1 MFRILLGWRYA
12 EETMAQIPR
21 VVIVGGGFG
30 GLSAARALGGAPVE
44 VTLVDR
50 RNHHVFQPL
59 LYQVATALLS
69 PGDIAAPIRW
79 ILRGYANVRV
89 LMADVV
95 RVDTAAR
102 QLVLADG
109 GTLPYDYAIV
119 APGAS
124 HAYFGHDDWAAVAP
138 GLKSL
143 DDALDIRR
151 RMLTAFEK
159 AEGEAD
165 HDARDRLLTFVIVGG
180 GPTGVEL
187 AGTLAEM
194 ARRTIRE
201 EFRNIVTSRTRIV
214 LVDAGPTIL
223 PSFPEPLRKVAR
235 ESLLRLGV
243 EVVEGTSV
251 SAIDPNGVQIG
262 GQYLAAGTIVW
273 AAGVAASPL
282 AATLGVPLD
291 RAGRAIVEP
300 DLSLPGHPE
309 VFVVG
314 DAASFQQGGTAL
326 PGVAQV
332 AMQGAA
338 HAATMI
344 RRRIAGQPTTTFR
357 YRNYGSMAIVG
368 RGSAIA
374 DFGWLRLTGFVAWL
388 GWLFLHIAQL
398 IGFRNRASV
407 FLQWAGAYVTRQR
420 SVRLITGRPRD
431 IPAGSAQGGA
441 DAREEGAR

>member
-1 MFRILLGWRYA
+1 MSSV
-12 EETMAQIPR
+12 PR

-79 ILRGYANVRV
+79 ILRKHRNIRV
-89 LMADVV
+89 LMAEVA
-95 RVDTAAR
+95 RVDVEAR
-102 QLVLADG
+102 ALVLTDG
-109 GTLPYDYAIV
+109 GTIPYDYAII

-124 HAYFGHDDWAAVAP
+124 HAYFGHDEWAPIAH

-143 DDALDIRR
+143 DDALAIRR
-151 RMLTAFEK
+151 RMLTAFER
-159 AEGEAD
+159 AEREVD
-165 HDARDRLLTFVIVGG
+165 HDARDRLLTFVIVGA

-194 ARRTIRE
+194 ARRSIRE
-201 EFRNIVTSRTRIV
+201 EFRNIVTQRTRIV

-223 PSFPEPLRKVAR
+223 ASFPEKLQQVAR
-235 ESLLRLGV
+235 QSLLRLGV
-243 EVVEGTSV
+243 EVVENTPV
-251 SAIDPNGVQIG
+251 SAIDADGVQIG
-262 GQYLAAGTIVW
+262 DHFLRAGTVVW

-282 AATLGVPLD
+282 VATLGVPVD
-291 RAGRAIVEP
+291 RAGRVIVGP
-300 DLSLPGHPE
+300 DLSVPGHPE

-314 DAASFQQGGTAL
+314 DAASFQQDGRPL

-338 HAATMI
+338 HVARAI
-344 RRRIAGQPTTTFR
+344 RARMAGKPTTTFR

-368 RGSAIA
+368 RGSAVA
-374 DFGWLRLTGFVAWL
+374 DFGWLRLTGFIAWM

-407 FLQWAGAYVTRQR
+407 FMQWAAAYVTRQR
-420 SVRLITGRPRD
+420 SVRLIT
-431 IPAGSAQGGA
+431 
-441 DAREEGAR
+441 DARPGGESSNRPTA

>member
-1 MFRILLGWRYA
+1 MPG
-12 EETMAQIPR
+12 TPR

-30 GLSAARALGGAPVE
+30 GLSAAKALGGAPVD

-59 LYQVATALLS
+59 LYQVATATLS
-69 PGDIAAPIRW
+69 PGDIASPIRW
-79 ILRGYANVRV
+79 ILRSHRNVHV
-89 LMADVV
+89 LLAEVAKVDVAG
-95 RVDTAAR
+95 RKLD
-102 QLVLADG
+102 LADG
-109 GTLPYDYAIV
+109 GSLPYDYAIV

-124 HAYFGHDDWAAVAP
+124 HAYFGHDEWAPIAP

-143 DDALDIRR
+143 DDALEIRR
-151 RMLTAFEK
+151 RMLTAFEH
-159 AEGEAD
+159 AEREVD

-214 LVDAGPTIL
+214 LVDAGPSVL
-223 PSFPEPLRKVAR
+223 AAFPEPLQDVAR
-235 ESLLRLGV
+235 RSLQRLGV
-243 EVVEGTSV
+243 EVVERTQVTS
-251 SAIDPNGVQIG
+251 IDAGGVRLG
-262 GQYLAAGTIVW
+262 DHYLPAGTIVW

-282 AATLGVPLD
+282 VATLGTPLD

-300 DLSLPGHPE
+300 DLSIPGHPE

-314 DAASFQQGGTAL
+314 DAAAFLHQGDTPL

-338 HAATMI
+338 HVARMI
-344 RRRIAGQPTTTFR
+344 LRRIAGQPTETFR
-357 YRNYGSMAIVG
+357 YRNYGHMAIVG
-368 RGSAIA
+368 RGSAVA
-374 DFGWLRLTGFVAWL
+374 DFGWLRLTGFIAWM

-407 FLQWAGAYVTRQR
+407 FVQWAAAYITRQR
-420 SVRLITGRPRD
+420 SVRLITGRRP
-431 IPAGSAQGGA
+431 
-441 DAREEGAR
+441 

>member
-1 MFRILLGWRYA
+1 MPG
-12 EETMAQIPR
+12 TPR

-30 GLSAARALGGAPVE
+30 GLSAAKALGGAPVD

-59 LYQVATALLS
+59 LYQVATATLS
-69 PGDIAAPIRW
+69 PGDIASPIRW
-79 ILRGYANVRV
+79 ILRSYRNVHV
-89 LMADVV
+89 LLAEVAKVDVAG
-95 RVDTAAR
+95 RKLD
-102 QLVLADG
+102 LADG
-109 GTLPYDYAIV
+109 GSLPYDYAIV

-124 HAYFGHDDWAAVAP
+124 HAYFGHDEWAPIAP

-143 DDALDIRR
+143 DDALEIRR
-151 RMLTAFEK
+151 RMLTAFEH
-159 AEGEAD
+159 AEREVD

-214 LVDAGPTIL
+214 LVDAGPSVL
-223 PSFPEPLRKVAR
+223 AAFPEPLQDVAR
-235 ESLLRLGV
+235 RSLQRLGV
-243 EVVEGTSV
+243 EVVERTQVTS
-251 SAIDPNGVQIG
+251 IDAGGVRLG
-262 GQYLAAGTIVW
+262 DHYLPAGTIVW

-282 AATLGVPLD
+282 VAPLD

-300 DLSLPGHPE
+300 DLSIPGHPE

-314 DAASFQQGGTAL
+314 DAAAFLHQGDTPL

-338 HAATMI
+338 HVARMTL
-344 RRRIAGQPTTTFR
+344 RRIAGQPTETFR
-357 YRNYGSMAIVG
+357 YRNYGHMAIVG
-368 RGSAIA
+368 RGSAVA
-374 DFGWLRLTGFVAWL
+374 DFGWLRLTGFIAWM

-407 FLQWAGAYVTRQR
+407 LVQWAAAYVTRQR
-420 SVRLITGRPRD
+420 SVRLITGRRL
-431 IPAGSAQGGA
+431 
-441 DAREEGAR
+441 

>member
-1 MFRILLGWRYA
+1 MPHV
-12 EETMAQIPR
+12 PR

-79 ILRGYANVRV
+79 ILRKHRNIRV
-89 LMADVV
+89 LMADVA
-95 RVDTAAR
+95 RVDVAAR
-102 QLVLADG
+102 ELVLTGG
-109 GTLPYDYAIV
+109 GTVPYDYAII

-124 HAYFGHDDWAAVAP
+124 HAYFGHDEWAPVAP

-143 DDALDIRR
+143 DDALAIRR
-151 RMLTAFEK
+151 RMLTAFER
-159 AEGEAD
+159 AELEPNQ
-165 HDARDRLLTFVIVGG
+165 DARDRLLTFVIVGA

-201 EFRNIVTSRTRIV
+201 EFRNIVTQRTRIV

-223 PSFPEPLRKVAR
+223 ASFPENLRHVAR

-243 EVVEGTSV
+243 EVVENTPV
-251 SAIDPNGVQIG
+251 SAIDAQGVRIG
-262 GQYLAAGTIVW
+262 DHFLPAGTVVW

-282 AATLGVPLD
+282 AATLGVPVD
-291 RAGRAIVEP
+291 RAGRVIVGP
-300 DLSLPGHPE
+300 DLSVPGHPE

-314 DAASFQQGGTAL
+314 DAASFQQDGRPL

-338 HAATMI
+338 HAAKTI
-344 RRRIAGQPTTTFR
+344 RRRMAGQPSTTFR

-368 RGSAIA
+368 RGSAVA
-374 DFGWLRLTGFVAWL
+374 DFGWLRLTGFIAWV

-407 FLQWAGAYVTRQR
+407 FMQWAAAYVTRQR
-420 SVRLITGRPRD
+420 SVRLITNARPGVDPSIRP
-431 IPAGSAQGGA
+431 PA
-441 DAREEGAR
+441 

>member
-1 MFRILLGWRYA
+1 MSNV
-12 EETMAQIPR
+12 PR

-30 GLSAARALGGAPVE
+30 GLSAARALGAAPVE

-59 LYQVATALLS
+59 LYQVAAALLS

-79 ILRGYANVRV
+79 ILRRYRNIRV
-89 LMADVV
+89 LMADVA
-95 RVDTAAR
+95 RVDVAAR
-102 QLVLADG
+102 ELVLTEG
-109 GTLPYDYAIV
+109 GTVPYDYAII

-124 HAYFGHDDWAAVAP
+124 HAYFGHDEWAPVAP

-143 DDALDIRR
+143 DDALAIRR
-151 RMLTAFEK
+151 RMLTAFER
-159 AEGEAD
+159 AEIEVD
-165 HDARDRLLTFVIVGG
+165 HDARDRLLTFVIVGA

-201 EFRNIVTSRTRIV
+201 EFRNIVTQRTRIV

-223 PSFPEPLRKVAR
+223 ASFPEDLRQVAR

-243 EVVEGTSV
+243 EVVENTPV
-251 SAIDPNGVQIG
+251 SAIDAQGVQIG
-262 GQYLAAGTIVW
+262 DHFLPAGTVVW

-282 AATLGVPLD
+282 AATLGVPVD
-291 RAGRAIVEP
+291 RAGRVIVEP
-300 DLSLPGHPE
+300 DLSVPGHPE

-314 DAASFQQGGTAL
+314 DAASFQQDGRPL

-332 AMQGAA
+332 AMQGAV
-338 HAATMI
+338 HAAKTI
-344 RRRIAGQPTTTFR
+344 RRRMAGQPSTTFR

-368 RGSAIA
+368 RGSAVA
-374 DFGWLRLTGFVAWL
+374 DFGWLRLTGFIAWV

-407 FLQWAGAYVTRQR
+407 FMQWAAAYITRQR
-420 SVRLITGRPRD
+420 SVRLITDARPGVDPSGRP
-431 IPAGSAQGGA
+431 PA
-441 DAREEGAR
+441 

>member
-1 MFRILLGWRYA
+1 MPNV
-12 EETMAQIPR
+12 PR

-30 GLSAARALGGAPVE
+30 GLSAARALGGAPLE

-79 ILRGYANVRV
+79 ILREHRNIRV
-89 LMADVV
+89 LMAEVIRID
-95 RVDTAAR
+95 AAGR
-102 QLVLADG
+102 QIVLADG
-109 GTLPYDYAIV
+109 GTVPYDYAIV

-124 HAYFGHDDWAAVAP
+124 HAYFGHDEWAPIAP

-143 DDALDIRR
+143 DDALAIRR
-151 RMLTAFEK
+151 RLLTAFER
-159 AEGEAD
+159 AELEAD
-165 HDARDRLLTFVIVGG
+165 HDARDRLLTFVIVGA

-194 ARRTIRE
+194 ARRSIRE

-223 PSFPEPLRKVAR
+223 AAFPEHLRQVAR
-235 ESLLRLGV
+235 DSLLRLGV
-243 EVVEGTSV
+243 EVVENTPV
-251 SAIDPNGVQIG
+251 SAISPDGVQIG
-262 GQYLAAGTIVW
+262 DHFLRAGTVVW
-273 AAGVAASPL
+273 AAGVAAAPL
-282 AATLGVPLD
+282 VATIGAPVD
-291 RAGRAIVEP
+291 RAGRVIVGP
-300 DLSLPGHPE
+300 DLSVPGHPE

-314 DAASFQQGGTAL
+314 DAASFQQDGRPL

-332 AMQGAA
+332 AMQGAV
-338 HAATMI
+338 HAARSI
-344 RRRIAGQPTTTFR
+344 RRRMAGKPTTTFR

-368 RGSAIA
+368 RGSAVA
-374 DFGWLRLTGFVAWL
+374 DFGWLRLTGFIAWM

-407 FLQWAGAYVTRQR
+407 FMQWAVAYVTRQR
-420 SVRLITGRPRD
+420 SVRLITNARP
-431 IPAGSAQGGA
+431 GGA
-441 DAREEGAR
+441 SSGPPPA

>member
-1 MFRILLGWRYA
+1 MPNV
-12 EETMAQIPR
+12 PR

-30 GLSAARALGGAPVE
+30 GLSAARALGGSPVE

-79 ILRGYANVRV
+79 ILREHRNIRV
-89 LMADVV
+89 LMADVL
-95 RVDTAAR
+95 RVDVTAR
-102 QLVLADG
+102 HLVLAAG
-109 GTLPYDYAIV
+109 GTIPYDYAII

-124 HAYFGHDDWAAVAP
+124 HAYFGHDEWAPVAP

-143 DDALDIRR
+143 DDALAIRR
-151 RMLTAFEK
+151 RMLTAFER
-159 AEGEAD
+159 AELETN
-165 HDARDRLLTFVIVGG
+165 HEERDRLLTFVIVGA

-194 ARRTIRE
+194 ARRSIRE
-201 EFRNIVTSRTRIV
+201 EFRNIVTQRTRIV

-223 PSFPEPLRKVAR
+223 ASFPETLRQVAR
-235 ESLLRLGV
+235 QSLLRLGV
-243 EVVEGTSV
+243 EVVENTPV
-251 SAIDPNGVQIG
+251 SAINADGVQIG
-262 GQYLAAGTIVW
+262 DHFLPAGTVVW

-282 AATLGVPLD
+282 AATLGVPVD
-291 RAGRAIVEP
+291 RAGRVIVGP
-300 DLSLPGHPE
+300 DLSVPGHPE

-314 DAASFQQGGTAL
+314 DAASFQQDGRPL

-332 AMQGAA
+332 AMQGAV
-338 HAATMI
+338 HAARTI
-344 RRRIAGQPTTTFR
+344 RRRMAGQAPTAFR

-368 RGSAIA
+368 RGSAVA
-374 DFGWLRLTGFVAWL
+374 DFGWLRLTGFIAWM

-407 FLQWAGAYVTRQR
+407 FMQWAAAYVTRQR
-420 SVRLITGRPRD
+420 SVRLITNARP
-431 IPAGSAQGGA
+431 GGESSNRPTA
-441 DAREEGAR
+441 

>member
-1 MFRILLGWRYA
+1 MPG
-12 EETMAQIPR
+12 TPR

-30 GLSAARALGGAPVE
+30 GLSAAKALGGAPVD

-59 LYQVATALLS
+59 LYQVATATLS
-69 PGDIAAPIRW
+69 PGDIASPIRW
-79 ILRGYANVRV
+79 ILRSHRNVHV
-89 LMADVV
+89 LLAEVAKVDVAG
-95 RVDTAAR
+95 RKLD
-102 QLVLADG
+102 LADG
-109 GTLPYDYAIV
+109 GSLPYDYAIV

-124 HAYFGHDDWAAVAP
+124 HAYFGHDEWAPIAP

-143 DDALDIRR
+143 DDALEIRR
-151 RMLTAFEK
+151 RMLTAFEH
-159 AEGEAD
+159 AEREVD

-214 LVDAGPTIL
+214 LVDAGPSVL
-223 PSFPEPLRKVAR
+223 AAFPEPLQDVAR
-235 ESLLRLGV
+235 RSLQRLGV
-243 EVVEGTSV
+243 EVVERTQVTS
-251 SAIDPNGVQIG
+251 IDAGGVRLG
-262 GQYLAAGTIVW
+262 DHYLPAGTIVW

-282 AATLGVPLD
+282 VATLGTPLD

-300 DLSLPGHPE
+300 DLSIPGHPE

-314 DAASFQQGGTAL
+314 DAAAFLHQGDTPL

-338 HAATMI
+338 HVARMI
-344 RRRIAGQPTTTFR
+344 LRRITGQPTETFR
-357 YRNYGSMAIVG
+357 YRNYGHMAIVG
-368 RGSAIA
+368 RGSAVA
-374 DFGWLRLTGFVAWL
+374 DFGWLRLTGFIAWM

-407 FLQWAGAYVTRQR
+407 LVQWAAAYVTRQR
-420 SVRLITGRPRD
+420 SVRLITGRRP
-431 IPAGSAQGGA
+431 
-441 DAREEGAR
+441 